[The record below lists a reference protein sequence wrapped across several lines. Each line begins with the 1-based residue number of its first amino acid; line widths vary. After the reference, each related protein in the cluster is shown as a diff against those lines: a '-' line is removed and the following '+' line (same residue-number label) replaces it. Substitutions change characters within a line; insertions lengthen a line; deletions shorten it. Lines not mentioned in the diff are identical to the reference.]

1 MSIIL
6 IVSKTQMRNGVCVG
20 GIDEGTC
27 ELIRLHD
34 EHGGN
39 LSFDAPYEIG
49 DRWEMNIQTAWNVR
63 PKPHT
68 EDKQTTH
75 IRKINNVGI
84 QGIIEFVKSHDFGLR
99 LTEGTLQQTFEGCLV
114 MEGNKN
120 YVGCKKT
127 PSFSTQFWIAD
138 EDLIHIQYNDVH
150 YYKYKGTRIKFVGY
164 QEHVERIPAGTII
177 RLSLANWWDGDGSGE
192 RRCYLQLSGWYS

>member
-1 MSIIL
+1 MSTIL
-6 IVSKTQMRNGVCVG
+6 IVSKTQMKNGVCVG

-27 ELIRLHD
+27 ELIRLHN

-39 LSFDAPYEIG
+39 LSFDTPYEIG
-49 DRWEMNIQTAWNVR
+49 DRWEMNIQAAWNAR

-68 EDKQTTH
+68 EDKQTSP
-75 IRKINNVGI
+75 IRKIENVGI
-84 QGIIEFVKSHDFGLR
+84 QGIIDFVQSHDWGLR
-99 LTEGTLQQTFEGCLV
+99 LTAGALQHTFEGCMI

-120 YVGCKKT
+120 YVSCPKV

-138 EDLIHIQYNDVH
+138 EDLIHTIHLGYH

-164 QEHVERIPAGTII
+164 QNHTERIPAGTII
-177 RLSLANWWDGDGSGE
+177 RLSLANWWNGDGSGE
-192 RRCYLQLSGWYS
+192 RRCYLQLSGWYI